1 MLNFLAPLYCAPE
14 MLKNREQNRRR
25 RMDQKWIAQSSSRR
39 QAGDIYAFGMV
50 MYEILFR
57 AMPYPQCTDISGTL
71 RIARAVTVPTCKVDR
86 QTPAYKFLVAA

>member
-1 MLNFLAPLYCAPE
+1 

-25 RMDQKWIAQSSSRR
+25 RTDQKWIAQSSSRR

-57 AMPYPQCTDISGTL
+57 ALPYPQGTDISGTL
-71 RIARAVTVPTCKVDR
+71 RIARSEPFPYAKSKDQR
-86 QTPAYKFLVAA
+86 GLKSF